1 MSEMKLTADSGGGTV
16 ALKAPASTTSNA
28 SVQFKLPVAD
38 GSAGQVLQTDGS
50 GNLSWLTLP
59 TYTNGITGFDTWSLT
74 ADKNWSGYNIF
85 DSGFTRNT
93 NFPAIGSA
101 MTMSSGVFTFPTT
114 GIWEVFLQA
123 NIYDGT
129 PNAYSEVYIRKSTDS
144 GSNFTTVSLGDD
156 SIWDDDQNVYANP
169 SCSATIDVTNTSTIK
184 VQLSI
189 DNEQGAHVA
198 ANASIL
204 RTYATFKR
212 LGDT

>member
-59 TYTNGITGFDTWSLT
+59 TYTNGITGYDTWSLT
-74 ADKNWSGYNIF
+74 SDKNWSGENTF

-93 NFPAIGSA
+93 NYPAIGSA
-101 MTMSSGVFTFPTT
+101 MTLSSGVFTFPTT
-114 GIWEVFLQA
+114 GIWEVYLAA
-123 NIYDGT
+123 NVYDGT
-129 PNAYSEVYIRKSTDS
+129 PNAYSTLYIYKSTDG
-144 GSNFTTVSLGDD
+144 GSNWSTIGLGSDSL
-156 SIWDDDQNVYANP
+156 WDDDQNVYCNP
-169 SCSATIDVTNTSTIK
+169 TCSATVDVDNTSNVK
-184 VQLSI
+184 VKLSI
-189 DNEQGAHVA
+189 ENEQGAHVA
-198 ANASIL
+198 ANPSTL